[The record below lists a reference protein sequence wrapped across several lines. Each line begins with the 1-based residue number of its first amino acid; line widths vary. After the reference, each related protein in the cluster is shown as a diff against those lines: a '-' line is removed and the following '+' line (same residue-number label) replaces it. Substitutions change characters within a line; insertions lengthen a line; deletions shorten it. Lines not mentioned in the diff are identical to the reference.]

1 MAEAQSSSIGT
12 PGAQGTQVPARQN
25 ASNTAERL
33 ERMQETGKEILDKTQ
48 ELTAQGQE
56 VVAEYYEEGREQVL
70 AWQQQLENQ
79 VREKP
84 LQSILIAAGV
94 GLLLGLL
101 RRR

>member
-1 MAEAQSSSIGT
+1 MA
-12 PGAQGTQVPARQN
+12 
-25 ASNTAERL
+25 AEI
-33 ERMQETGKEILDKTQ
+33 GKEIRDQVQ
-48 ELTAQGQE
+48 ERMVQGKE
-56 VVAEYYEEGREQVL
+56 VAAEYYEEGLNQVL

-84 LQSILIAAGV
+84 LQSLLMAAGV

>member
-1 MAEAQSSSIGT
+1 MA
-12 PGAQGTQVPARQN
+12 
-25 ASNTAERL
+25 AEI
-33 ERMQETGKEILDKTQ
+33 GKEIRDQVQ
-48 ELTAQGQE
+48 ERMVQGKE
-56 VVAEYYEEGREQVL
+56 VAAEYYEEGLNQVL

-84 LQSILIAAGV
+84 LQALLMAAGV

>member
-1 MAEAQSSSIGT
+1 MA
-12 PGAQGTQVPARQN
+12 
-25 ASNTAERL
+25 AEI
-33 ERMQETGKEILDKTQ
+33 GKEIRDQVQ
-48 ELTAQGQE
+48 ERMVQGKE
-56 VVAEYYEEGREQVL
+56 VAAEYYEESLNQVL

-84 LQSILIAAGV
+84 LQSLLMAAGV

>member
-1 MAEAQSSSIGT
+1 MAEMQSATRTS
-12 PGAQGTQVPARQN
+12 GTQGSQASTRQDGHD
-25 ASNTAERL
+25 TVEGYDH
-33 ERMQETGKEILDKTQ
+33 MQETAKEMRDKAQELMTQGKEV
-48 ELTAQGQE
+48 A
-56 VVAEYYEEGREQVL
+56 AEYYEEGRTQVL

-84 LQSILIAAGV
+84 LQALLMAAGV